1 MTTTES
7 RISKMVERVQSDFL
21 DDPTLC
27 LTLRG
32 AQKRFGF
39 DPTICAGLL
48 GTLVEARVLTHREG
62 AYSRYFPRQAA
73 QDAA

>member
-27 LTLRG
+27 LTLRR

-39 DPTICAGLL
+39 DPTTCAGVL
-48 GTLVEARVLTHREG
+48 GALVDARVLIHREG
-62 AYSRYFPRQAA
+62 AYSRYFPRQSAR
-73 QDAA
+73 DAA